1 MNFFSDQYEN
11 DERES
16 YDDWADRLRREY
28 HLKNRNYGHRH
39 SSNKRE
45 ATSESQSHD
54 KNDSKECLE
63 DIRKKLR
70 KKYEENQKRDRANRI
85 LMKSKNYLKN
95 IIALQSGTGG
105 IKCNDVP
112 WPYSVDVVEIKNV
125 MFHDVLTDDHKY
137 KKRLREEQIR
147 WHPDKFLQ
155 KHGKRLCECDR
166 NRIMEKVKEI
176 SQELNRLSDL
186 L

>member
-1 MNFFSDQYEN
+1 M
-11 DERES
+11 
-16 YDDWADRLRREY
+16 
-28 HLKNRNYGHRH
+28 KNRNYGQRH

-45 ATSESQSHD
+45 TTSESQSHD
-54 KNDSKECLE
+54 KHDSKELLE

-85 LMKSKNYLKN
+85 LIKSKNYLKK
-95 IIALQSGTGG
+95 IIALQAGTVG

-137 KKRLREEQIR
+137 KKRLREELIC

-155 KHGKRLCECDR
+155 MHGKRVCECDR

-176 SQELNRLSDL
+176 SQELNRLSYL

>member
-1 MNFFSDQYEN
+1 M
-11 DERES
+11 
-16 YDDWADRLRREY
+16 
-28 HLKNRNYGHRH
+28 
-39 SSNKRE
+39 SSK
-45 ATSESQSHD
+45 Q
-54 KNDSKECLE
+54 
-63 DIRKKLR
+63 
-70 KKYEENQKRDRANRI
+70 
-85 LMKSKNYLKN
+85 
-95 IIALQSGTGG
+95 

-166 NRIMEKVKEI
+166 NRIITNVFRIEI
-176 SQELNRLSDL
+176 NFQNEFAIFLFPLITCLMFQLEVN
-186 L
+186 